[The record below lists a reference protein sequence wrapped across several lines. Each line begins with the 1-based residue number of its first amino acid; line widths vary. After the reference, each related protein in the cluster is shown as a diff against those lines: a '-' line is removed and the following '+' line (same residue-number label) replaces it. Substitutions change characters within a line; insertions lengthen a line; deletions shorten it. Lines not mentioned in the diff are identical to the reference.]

1 MRTTQFLL
9 PGVLLLF
16 ASLGNANRLAAAP
29 QAAVNLKAPVRDE
42 VLPQLRAMLLDY
54 RRYAETL
61 WQQPVALDATQSMGF
76 WGSGRGEGGNEGA
89 RAVTNTALVYA
100 LLFREG
106 DRAFSVAQR
115 IAPALRYT
123 AATHV
128 SGAQKGTDG
137 KQWGN
142 SWQSAM
148 WAGNL
153 GMAAWLV
160 RDQLDEATL
169 AAVNRV
175 VAFEADRFI
184 DQKPPS
190 MAPGDTK
197 AEENAW
203 DLTASSS
210 ALLLMPDHPHAGA
223 WHQTV
228 LRYGFNSLSV
238 PADQNSTQ
246 MADGKMVRDWV
257 STVQQNPD
265 FTLENHRIFHPV
277 YAMVAP
283 ATLAQAAVAYRLG
296 GKPVPQALQHS
307 VVNGWNMLRYVA
319 LPDGEWLYPQG
330 LDWDLHDYEHL
341 HYWTM
346 LGTLYRDPLA
356 ALLEK
361 RTVGYARKRQI
372 LNGDGRFVGPSSSLG
387 FAREAV
393 QAERVA
399 FSLLMHQV
407 FEPPAPTNAMATTMT
422 DQAQWQ
428 RAVSAMAPVRAFD
441 GAGFVVHR
449 TPRGVLSFSWKNR
462 LMGLATP
469 QSQTHLD
476 APYVT
481 TPLLTSLTGRFTLQ
495 EPPDKNSARFQV
507 LRQAVATDKN
517 GFSLAIESEINNGA
531 LRQQIAVASLEPGIL
546 VYLDRVVA
554 QKDVTVLEEQGLP
567 LSIENDEVSGNQRRL
582 STQEGSQL
590 LTGGQEKQIALA
602 GHWANIDGRL
612 GLIAPDSPLLYKAA
626 GKPNRAGAREDILF
640 GSWKSGAR
648 TFKVGETVAERASLW
663 ILDSS
668 PAETARIAAST
679 QVERGP
685 NGITVRFTAPDK
697 RRHSLRLDGSGAAN
711 WNDLTIAPTVLSPIR
726 SSGKLPQSPKN

>member
-1 MRTTQFLL
+1 MKTTKFFLPGFFLL
-9 PGVLLLF
+9 VP
-16 ASLGNANRLAAAP
+16 SLWSANRIDAAP
-29 QAAVNLKAPVRDE
+29 KASVSLKAPVRDE
-42 VLPQLRAMLLDY
+42 VSPQLRAMLLDY

-61 WQQPVALDATQSMGF
+61 WQQPVALNATEPMGF

-106 DRAFSVAQR
+106 NRAFSVAQR
-115 IAPALRYT
+115 VAPALRYT

-128 SGAQKGTDG
+128 SGTLKGTDG

-153 GMAAWLV
+153 GLAAWLV

-169 AAVNRV
+169 AAVSRV
-175 VAFEADRFI
+175 VAAEADRFI

-228 LRYGFNSLSV
+228 LRYGFNSLAV

-246 MADGKMVRDWV
+246 MADGKMVREWV

-296 GKPVPQALQHS
+296 GKTVPQALQYN

-361 RTVGYARKRQI
+361 RTVAYARQRQI

-399 FSLLMHQV
+399 FSLLMHQI
-407 FEPPAPTNAMATTMT
+407 FGPPATDAAT
-422 DQAQWQ
+422 DQVQWQ
-428 RAVSAMAPVRAFD
+428 RAVSAMQPVRAFD

-481 TPLLTSLTGRFTLQ
+481 TPLLTGLTGRFTLQ
-495 EPPDKNSARFQV
+495 GPPDKDSARFQV
-507 LRQAVATDKN
+507 LRQTVSTDKD
-517 GFSLAIESEINNGA
+517 GFVGAIESNINNGA
-531 LRQQIAVASLEPGIL
+531 LRQQIAVASVEPGIL

-567 LSIENDEVSGNQRRL
+567 LSIENDEVSGNQRHLHTQDGTRL
-582 STQEGSQL
+582 L
-590 LTGGQEKQIALA
+590 VGGQAQQIVLA
-602 GHWANIDGRL
+602 GNWANVDGRL
-612 GLIAPDSPLLYKAA
+612 GMIAPGTPLLYNAA

-640 GSWKSGAR
+640 GSWRSGAR
-648 TFKVGETVAERASLW
+648 TFKAGETIAERASLW
-663 ILDSS
+663 LLDSS
-668 PAETARIAAST
+668 KEETAQIAAST
-679 QVERGP
+679 QVERGKD
-685 NGITVRFTAPDK
+685 GITVRFTAPDN
-697 RRHSLRLDGSGAAN
+697 RRHTLRLDAIGVAN
-711 WNDLTIAPTVLSPIR
+711 WNNRTITPSALPPTR
-726 SSGKLPQSPKN
+726 